1 MGPYGKL
8 LALVVG
14 LTLAAPAPRRR
25 RSRCA
30 KWKIHYRA
38 HNGVAREAYVLLPAS
53 YNREDGDADPARDL
67 AARPRRQRAREHADL
82 GRPARRGASSRVVS
96 PDGQGRKL
104 GRYSWGSAGQIED
117 LARMPQIVR
126 LALPWVQ
133 IDSHRIYAFGG
144 SMGGQETLLLL
155 ARHPR
160 LLAGAAVFDAVTDLA
175 MQYRKWPSLA
185 LRQGVPEDAGRCRS
199 AASSS
204 GSRTRRSARRRGCR
218 RGAYGSRSPIT
229 YVRGIARS
237 CVPLQLWWSPR
248 DQIVIDQT
256 RQTGHFYD
264 ELLAAESAG
273 AGLRLRRVLEALGRD
288 AREDAAAARARHVR
302 PARRA
307 VVEADTRPALR
318 AAAEVRALPLGSDV
332 AQACVDEAED
342 AVRH

>member
-1 MGPYGKL
+1 MRWGL
-8 LALVVG
+8 ATLALVVG
-14 LTLAAPAPRRR
+14 LTLAAPAHAATQQVR
-25 RSRCA
+25 

-53 YNREDGDADPARDL
+53 YNRKTATPIPLVISPHGRGVSALANTRSWGGLPAQGQF
-67 AARPRRQRAREHADL
+67 A
-82 GRPARRGASSRVVS
+82 VVS

-160 LLAGAAVFDAVTDLA
+160 LLAGAAVFDAVTDFA

-185 LRQGVPEDAGRCRS
+185 CGKRCLKIWKVPLGRQLQQLANEEVG
-199 AASSS
+199 AAPWVSP
-204 GSRTRRSARRRGCR
+204 
-218 RGAYGSRSPIT
+218 GAYDSRSPIT

-248 DQIVIDQT
+248 DKIVINQT

-264 ELLAAESAG
+264 QLLAANPQAPVYGFVGFWKHSAEMRAMTRLPLALATFGLLAAEFESRGSPLAMKVPPSG
-273 AGLRLRRVLEALGRD
+273 WCQ
-288 AREDAAAARARHVR
+288 R
-302 PARRA
+302 P
-307 VVEADTRPALR
+307 
-318 AAAEVRALPLGSDV
+318 GG
-332 AQACVDEAED
+332 
-342 AVRH
+342 